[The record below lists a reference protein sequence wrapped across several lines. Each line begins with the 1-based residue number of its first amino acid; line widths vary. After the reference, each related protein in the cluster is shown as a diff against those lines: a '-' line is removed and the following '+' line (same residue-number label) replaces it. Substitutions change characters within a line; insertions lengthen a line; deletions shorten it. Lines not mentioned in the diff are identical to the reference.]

1 LAIATTLALAQQA
14 PAQEAAATKKDD
26 QIIDRVIV
34 TAQKKEENL
43 VDVPIAV
50 SAFDATAL
58 DRKQITQATDLQ
70 LNIPNVAYTKTNFTS
85 SNFQIRGIGVSSVGA
100 SSDSGVETHFNSVP
114 IKNPRL
120 FETEYF
126 DIERVEVLR
135 GPQGT
140 LYGRNATGGA
150 VNVLP

>member
-1 LAIATTLALAQQA
+1 MSRSPSRRSTTRQL
-14 PAQEAAATKKDD
+14 ERR
-26 QIIDRVIV
+26 QID
-34 TAQKKEENL
+34 
-43 VDVPIAV
+43 
-50 SAFDATAL
+50 
-58 DRKQITQATDLQ
+58 QATDLQ
-70 LNIPNVAYTKTNFTS
+70 LNIPNVAYSKTNFTG

-100 SSDSGVETHFNSVP
+100 SSDSGVETHFNSMP

-150 VNVLP
+150 VNVIPKKAGARLSARDVEIQAGNYNERKGQRRQ